1 MKCMEKQ
8 ERTTYWNFQKGKHT
22 SFSSDSVNAVLWQW
36 LKKTIFY
43 KSGWGRGFAVVGFR
57 VRRSYIWVVCLCV
70 CVCIEGAGE
79 GECLSLWRI
88 IIYLLTKLH
97 ICYMIRV
104 AISEARNDHGA
115 VFTIL
120 GCSSSGMKL
129 ILGDAKCNK
138 TGMDELWSSEHS
150 INNSE

>member
-1 MKCMEKQ
+1 MQCSDNDLRKQ
-8 ERTTYWNFQKGKHT
+8 YFIRVGGEEGLQLL
-22 SFSSDSVNAVLWQW
+22 DLE
-36 LKKTIFY
+36 
-43 KSGWGRGFAVVGFR
+43 SG
-57 VRRSYIWVVCLCV
+57 SHIYELCVCVCVCV

-88 IIYLLTKLH
+88 IIYLFTKLY

-120 GCSSSGMKL
+120 GCSSSVMKL
-129 ILGDAKCNK
+129 ILGDAKYNK
-138 TGMDELWSSEHS
+138 MGMDEL
-150 INNSE
+150 